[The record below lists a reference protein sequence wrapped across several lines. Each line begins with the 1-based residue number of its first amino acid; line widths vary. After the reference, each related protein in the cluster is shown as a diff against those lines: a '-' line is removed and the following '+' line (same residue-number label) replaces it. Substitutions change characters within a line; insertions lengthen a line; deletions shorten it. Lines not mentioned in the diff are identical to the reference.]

1 MSCTVLKKE
10 KSMNRN
16 ANSKLLLV
24 KKSLESIDKFIS
36 NQNVNIFSF
45 ADGNMQNANKLCVS

>member
-1 MSCTVLKKE
+1 MSCTGLKKE